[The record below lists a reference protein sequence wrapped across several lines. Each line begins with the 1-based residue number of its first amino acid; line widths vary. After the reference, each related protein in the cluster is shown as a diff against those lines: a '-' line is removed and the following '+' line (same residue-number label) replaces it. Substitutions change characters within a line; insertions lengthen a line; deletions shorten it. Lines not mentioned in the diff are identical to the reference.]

1 MEENK
6 TEITEEKVQKNKE
19 YLAIALAGVAG
30 GIIGGMIS
38 GHMSP
43 PICTL
48 PNQTSVVLPPQEK
61 AAPSQAPSQT
71 PTTPPIPKTE
81 STQSSAEIAMFDF
94 NRVMSEHPLIKQAE
108 PLAQEKFKAAEAEI
122 NQLPEQE
129 RAAAWQKKNDEIMK
143 EMQETYV
150 APAEK
155 EINEAVDKVLAEK
168 GIKTCLANA
177 NVFRGGVDI
186 TEEVLQKVRK

>member
-1 MEENK
+1 MDENK

-30 GIIGGMIS
+30 GIIGGMIF
-38 GHMSP
+38 GHINP
-43 PICTL
+43 PACTL

-61 AAPSQAPSQT
+61 AAPAQT
-71 PTTPPIPKTE
+71 PTTPPTPKTE

-94 NRVMSEHPLIKQAE
+94 NRVMSEHPLIKQGE
-108 PLAQEKFKAAEAEI
+108 PLAQEKFKAAEEEI
-122 NQLPEQE
+122 NKLPEQE

-143 EMQETYV
+143 EMQETYIK
-150 APAEK
+150 PAEK
-155 EINEAVDKVLAEK
+155 EVNEVVDKVLAEK
-168 GIKTCLANA
+168 GIKTCLVNA